1 MQASS
6 KAACTAAAF
15 PAHGEASMSRVFGR
29 VMHTVHLI
37 SPGSIQWVRK
47 PSSLA
52 DTSSHDVQK
61 GILYPTQ
68 KTNAN
73 ITQHT
78 ANIAAVILG
87 LLLFSSSDM
96 AIFDDTMK
104 ASAVYPHTSMAYSL

>member
-1 MQASS
+1 MMC
-6 KAACTAAAF
+6 KK
-15 PAHGEASMSRVFGR
+15 VF
-29 VMHTVHLI
+29 
-37 SPGSIQWVRK
+37 
-47 PSSLA
+47 
-52 DTSSHDVQK
+52 
-61 GILYPTQ
+61 LYPTQ

-104 ASAVYPHTSMAYSL
+104 ESAVYPHTSMAYSL